1 MVQTPV
7 CRYDFHH
14 MTTPETTSLYTDAR
28 LVALYDALNPFAAD
42 TAFYLD
48 LAATLPR
55 APIVDIGC
63 GTGLLASEL
72 ARRGH
77 DVTGI
82 DPAHAMLEVARQRAG
97 GAQVRWIEGD
107 ASAATPSGAGLALMT
122 GHVAQVF
129 VNGASWRATLIAIRR
144 ALCPGGWLAFESRN
158 PQARP
163 WEQWTPERSRR
174 TVDHPVVGPTDV
186 WQRLIEV
193 RSDGVGP
200 RVRFDTH
207 YRFALTEDE
216 VVVPSELRFRTK
228 EELAATLDKAGFNVT
243 QWYGDWSGA
252 PLSADAP
259 ELIVVATRS

>member
-1 MVQTPV
+1 MVQASAS
-7 CRYDFHH
+7 RYDGC
-14 MTTPETTSLYTDAR
+14 MTTPDPMSLYTDAR

-42 TAFYLD
+42 TAFYLL

-55 APIVDIGC
+55 VPILDIGC

-82 DPAHAMLEVARQRAG
+82 DPARAMLEVARQRAG
-97 GAQVRWIEGD
+97 GAQQVRWIEGD
-107 ASAATPSGAGLALMT
+107 ASAAAPSSAGLALMT
-122 GHVAQVF
+122 GHVAQIF
-129 VNGASWRATLIAIRR
+129 LDDASWVAPLTAIHR
-144 ALCPGGWLAFESRN
+144 ALYPGGWLAFESRN

-163 WEQWTPERSRR
+163 WERWTPERSRR
-174 TVDHPVVGPTDV
+174 TVDHPVVGATVV

-193 RSDGVGP
+193 RTDGDGQ
-200 RVRFDTH
+200 RVRFETH
-207 YRFALTEDE
+207 YRFERTDDE
-216 VVVPSELRFRTK
+216 VVVPSELRFRSK
-228 EELAATLDKAGFNVT
+228 DELAATLDEAGFSVT

-252 PLSADAP
+252 PLSADSP